1 MIGIIILVFDSENTV
16 KLEAMYLLVVPK
28 FLIAEQH
35 DWKCKCHMASK
46 TYTVTKCPW
55 CAQNLPRVSI
65 FDQNKRRVRLRL
77 FSHPPRYLCQGR
89 EMCFSD
95 SKSYISCQVH
105 IVYHWS
111 TTHPCNYLSCC
122 HDLSCLRMRRHRV
135 YVVLGPPVMPW
146 DKLGMIPVLMRPK
159 HGKQLA
165 TGLLWAARGLRA
177 PPVLMLKLPRSVF
190 PGFLQV
196 SRGRKWFQHRC
207 KPEGKWL
214 RLELLFFVRSLYT
227 G

>member
-1 MIGIIILVFDSENTV
+1 MIIIFFVIIIIIMIGIIILVFDSENTV

-28 FLIAEQH
+28 FWIAEQH

-46 TYTVTKCPW
+46 TYTMTKCTW

-77 FSHPPRYLCQGR
+77 FSRPPRYLCQGR

-111 TTHPCNYLSCC
+111 TPHPPKDSRCQIIIIDGIIPFIIITANGHQTQALPFMEAHNLS
-122 HDLSCLRMRRHRV
+122 SV
-135 YVVLGPPVMPW
+135 
-146 DKLGMIPVLMRPK
+146 
-159 HGKQLA
+159 QS
-165 TGLLWAARGLRA
+165 LW
-177 PPVLMLKLPRSVF
+177 
-190 PGFLQV
+190 
-196 SRGRKWFQHRC
+196 
-207 KPEGKWL
+207 
-214 RLELLFFVRSLYT
+214 
-227 G
+227 